1 MNMVRAQA
9 LGLVGGQLGPES
21 AVLTEVDWAVH
32 SLVSRGP
39 EMSHPVFS
47 VVS

>member
-1 MNMVRAQA
+1 M
-9 LGLVGGQLGPES
+9 GLVGGQLGPES
-21 AVLTEVDWAVH
+21 AVLIGVDRAVH
-32 SLVSRGP
+32 SLVSGGS